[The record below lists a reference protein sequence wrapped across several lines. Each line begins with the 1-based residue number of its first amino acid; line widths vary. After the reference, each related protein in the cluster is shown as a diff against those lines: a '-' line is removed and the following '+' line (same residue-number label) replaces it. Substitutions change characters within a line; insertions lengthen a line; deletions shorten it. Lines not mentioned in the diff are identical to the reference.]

1 VKAGKKAI
9 VEKHAS
15 RQHGSGAQRNVF
27 TRDGDTPKTSRRRT
41 AKAAST
47 DTPPSQ
53 QLGFDF

>member
-15 RQHGSGAQRNVF
+15 RKHGSGHTRDVF
-27 TRDGDTPKTSRRRT
+27 TRDSDTPKTSRRK
-41 AKAAST
+41 AKPSST
-47 DTPPSQ
+47 DTSPSQ

>member
-15 RQHGSGAQRNVF
+15 RQHATGAPRKVF
-27 TRDGDTPKTSRRRT
+27 TRDSATPKTNRRK
-41 AKAAST
+41 AKPSST
-47 DTPPSQ
+47 DNSPSQ